1 MRNASLTTHRSLLH
15 LRAPAKINWFLSVI
29 RKRHDGYHDIR
40 SLIQCIG
47 LYDDLF
53 FDNADTVEV
62 ISDLDIPL
70 EDNLIYKA
78 VALLKKH
85 TSCAKGIKI
94 TLRKNIPVSAGL
106 GGGSSDA
113 AYTLLGLN
121 MLWDLGLSKGKLS
134 SIGLEIGSDVP
145 FFLNGPSAFV
155 EGRGEKVTPLKINS
169 SVIFVL
175 VKPPVSVS
183 TAWAYENIGKL
194 TKKTIDIK
202 LFCQALKKKDFACL
216 SSMLNN
222 DLERAVVKRYP
233 IVGEIKEKLLKKG
246 AMISAMSGSGPTVF
260 GVFESRERAIAAT
273 EEMVS
278 NWYKVVTTVKV
289 LGRRQTASQETL
301 DLPSGGSN
309 PPAPANY

>member
-1 MRNASLTTHRSLLH
+1 MRNSSLTTHRPLLH

-47 LYDDLF
+47 FYDDLF
-53 FDNADTVEV
+53 FDKADTVEV

-85 TSCAKGIKI
+85 TFCAKGMKI

-106 GGGSSDA
+106 GGGSSNA

-121 MLWDLGLSKGKLS
+121 MLWDLGLSKGELS

-145 FFLNGPSAFV
+145 FFLNGPSALV

-169 SVIFVL
+169 SVIFLL
-175 VKPPVSVS
+175 VKPPISVS
-183 TAWAYENIGKL
+183 TAWAYGNIGKL

-222 DLERAVVKRYP
+222 DLEGAVVKRYP
-233 IVGEIKEKLLKKG
+233 IVGEIKEKLLKRG
-246 AMISAMSGSGPTVF
+246 AMISAMSGSGPAVF
-260 GVFESRERAIAAT
+260 GVFESREKAFAAT
-273 EEMVS
+273 KEMVS
-278 NWYKVVTTVKV
+278 NWCKVVTTVKV